1 MATGPEGE
9 TKKRRS
15 IKVTDADW
23 ARVHEAARAEG
34 LPHGDY
40 LIAAHRFWQTSA
52 NAMETGIP
60 REVLRSMMRMLRMI
74 EQAEKLRLDDLDG
87 GKAWRKLGAEAD
99 LWLDGQ
105 TSFD

>member
-9 TKKRRS
+9 AKKRRS

-23 ARVHEAARAEG
+23 APVHEAARAEG
-34 LPHGDY
+34 LSHGDY
-40 LIAAHRFWQTSA
+40 LVRAHRFWQTST
-52 NAMETGIP
+52 NATETGVSP
-60 REVLRSMMRMLRMI
+60 EVLRRMMRMLRMI

>member
-9 TKKRRS
+9 PKKRRS
-15 IKVTDADW
+15 VLVTDADW
-23 ARVHEAARAEG
+23 ARVHEAARAAG

-40 LIAAHRFWQTSA
+40 LVRAHRFWRTSTDA
-52 NAMETGIP
+52 AETGIP
-60 REVLRSMMRMLRMI
+60 REALRSMMRMLRMI
-74 EQAEKLRLDDLDG
+74 EQAERLRLDDQDD

-99 LWLDGQ
+99 SWLDGQ